1 MKHRLFLQTM
11 STLAWAWI
19 GLAAACS
26 RPDNARRA
34 GNSDSATG
42 AASDTAQAGTA
53 ARASSD
59 TGASQSTA
67 LALTSPAFKNNGAIP
82 AKFTCDGANHSPPL
96 AWSGAP
102 TKTASYAL
110 IVEDPDAPGGTF
122 VHWVIYDI
130 PAATTSLPE
139 GVQRGESVSQLG
151 GARQGQSGF
160 KGQPGYGGPCPPQ
173 GDHPHRYLF
182 TVFAVGVEQ
191 LPVNADTSAA
201 VVGFQLHFNTLDKAE
216 LMGLFKH

>member
-1 MKHRLFLQTM
+1 MKHRVLLQTM

-26 RPDNARRA
+26 RPDNTRRA
-34 GNSDSATG
+34 GTSDSATG
-42 AASDTAQAGTA
+42 AASDTAQSGTA

-59 TGASQSTA
+59 TGAPQSAA
-67 LALTSPAFKNNGAIP
+67 LTLTSPAFKNNEAIP

-102 TKTASYAL
+102 AKTASYAL

-122 VHWVIYDI
+122 VHWVIYDL

-151 GARQGQSGF
+151 GARQGAGGF
-160 KGQPGYGGPCPPQ
+160 KGQPGYGGPCPPK
-173 GDHPHRYLF
+173 GPAHHYHFRLF
-182 TVFAVGVEQ
+182 ALDKKLG
-191 LPVNADTSAA
+191 LKPNASRDE
-201 VVGFQLHFNTLDKAE
+201 VVGAMSGHELGRAE
-216 LMGLFKH
+216 LVGTYARKQ